1 MSPASTAP
9 RAVLTGSPARRSPAH
24 AAPRRRGPGP
34 VASLGLLASILVS
47 LLAASSAPTPL
58 YAIYQRH
65 WGFSPITITVVF
77 GVYAVAVL
85 ISLLVFGKIS
95 DHVGRRPV
103 LLAALIGQAA
113 AMIVFATAD
122 GVNALLAARV
132 VQGVSTGAAVG
143 ALGAGM
149 LDLDPR
155 RGGFLNSF
163 APAMGTAAGALVSG
177 VIVQYLP
184 APTRLVYFVLLGV
197 FVLQALGVLALRET
211 ARRTPGALASMAP
224 EIKLPRSA
232 RASVAIA
239 APVLFAVW
247 ALTGLYGALGP
258 AITGLLVHSTSVVWG
273 GLPLFVLA
281 GSAGLAI
288 VVLRGTATRSV
299 MLIGVVTLVA
309 GVVITLVSI
318 ASGNGGTLSL
328 IGFFVGGAISGF
340 GFGSGFQ
347 GGIRLV
353 MPQVEAHER
362 AGVLSLLYVVC
373 YLGLGLPAVVGGI
386 LVVHGGGLVQTA
398 REYGIAVIVLALTAL
413 AGLLRGGRR
422 SEPEAAVR
430 TEARIPSGIAPAVG
444 AAQVTDT
451 VGRRADSSV

>member
-1 MSPASTAP
+1 M
-9 RAVLTGSPARRSPAH
+9 
-24 AAPRRRGPGP
+24 
-34 VASLGLLASILVS
+34 LASILVS
-47 LLAASSAPTPL
+47 LLAASSTPTPL

-85 ISLLVFGKIS
+85 ISLLVFGKLS

-103 LLAALIGQAA
+103 LLVTLIGQAA
-113 AMIVFATAD
+113 AMIVFAAAG
-122 GVNALLAARV
+122 GVDALLAARI
-132 VQGVSTGAAVG
+132 VQGISTGAAVG

-149 LDLDPR
+149 LDIDPR

-163 APAMGTAAGALVSG
+163 APTMGTASGALVSG
-177 VIVQYLP
+177 LTVQYLP
-184 APTRLVYFVLLGV
+184 APTHLVYVLLLGV
-197 FVLQALGVLALRET
+197 FVLQALAVLALRET
-211 ARRTPGALASMAP
+211 ASRKPGALASMVP

-239 APVLFAVW
+239 APVLFAMW

-258 AITGLLVHSTSVVWG
+258 AITQTLVHSTSVVWG

-281 GSAGLAI
+281 GSAGLAV
-288 VVLRGTATRSV
+288 VVLRAAATRSV
-299 MLIGVVTLVA
+299 MLIGVGALVV

-318 ASGNGGTLSL
+318 ASGTGGAPSVM
-328 IGFFVGGAISGF
+328 GFFVGGAISGF

-353 MPQVEAHER
+353 MPQVEPHER

-373 YLGLGLPAVVGGI
+373 YLGLGVPAVIGGI
-386 LVVHGGGLVQTA
+386 LVVHGGGLVQTS
-398 REYGIAVIVLALTAL
+398 REYGIAVIVLALVAL
-413 AGLLRGGRR
+413 TGLLLSDR
-422 SEPEAAVR
+422 AAPVALVR
-430 TEARIPSGIAPAVG
+430 TQTGLHSAIAPAAEASQTTG
-444 AAQVTDT
+444 TA
-451 VGRRADSSV
+451 RRAD